1 MFRLVIHFE
10 FIFCNVYP
18 LISAPLGE
26 KLSYPSLNYLNYL
39 KKNQFTVYCGSIPCI
54 VDYLFCLIVLYVSPY
69 TIIILFDYYN
79 TTISLEIVCF
89 VLQFS
94 FPLNS
99 CIFNWLQYFR
109 VIVDFIL
116 QTAVHSSSSFS
127 TKFPT
132 FGLSI
137 LFSLPGF

>member
-18 LISAPLGE
+18 LVSAPLVE
-26 KLSYPSLNYLNYL
+26 KLSCPSLNFWITS
-39 KKNQFTVYCGSIPCI
+39 KNQFTIYCGSIPCI

-69 TIIILFDYYN
+69 TFSILFDYYN
-79 TTISLEIVCF
+79 ITVNLEIVCF
-89 VLQFS
+89 VLKFY
-94 FPLNS
+94 FPLNT

-116 QTAVHSSSSFS
+116 QTAVHSSSGFS
-127 TKFPT
+127 TNFPT
-132 FGLSI
+132 FRLSI
-137 LFSLPGF
+137 LFSLSGF